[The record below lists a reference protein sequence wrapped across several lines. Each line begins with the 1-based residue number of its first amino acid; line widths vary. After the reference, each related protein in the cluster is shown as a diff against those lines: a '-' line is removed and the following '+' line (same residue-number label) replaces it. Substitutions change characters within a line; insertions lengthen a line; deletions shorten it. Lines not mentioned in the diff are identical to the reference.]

1 MGFTNPYKHV
11 RTHPES
17 SRMFSDSQTLTIA
30 TVAYPMPRVSF
41 GDRKGIFEDVAGN
54 RLSIS
59 HTFGRRNRHVVRFDN
74 TKVAA
79 DPLLDGVSKPY
90 SMSVQL
96 LVDIPPVGYSVTEQ
110 LNNALGAVGWCTS
123 GNLTRVLGGES

>member
-1 MGFTNPYKHV
+1 MGSPISATCAD
-11 RTHPES
+11 HPES
-17 SRMFSDSQTLTIA
+17 SRMFSDSQTVTIA
-30 TVAYPMPRVSF
+30 TVGYPMPRVSF

-54 RLSIS
+54 RLSLS
-59 HTFGRRNRHVVRFDN
+59 HTFGRRNRHVVRFDH

-96 LVDIPPVGYSVTEQ
+96 LIDIPPVGYSVTEQ
-110 LNNALGAVGWCTS
+110 LNNTLGVVGWCTS
-123 GNLTRVLGGES
+123 ANLTKVIGGES